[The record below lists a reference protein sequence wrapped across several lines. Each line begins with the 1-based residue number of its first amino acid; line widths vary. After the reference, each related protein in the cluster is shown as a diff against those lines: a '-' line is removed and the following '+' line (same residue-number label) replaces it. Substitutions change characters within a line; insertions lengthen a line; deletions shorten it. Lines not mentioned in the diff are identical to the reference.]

1 MVNYKSAT
9 PNTVSVGR
17 YQITANPGL
26 DLEVADTE
34 LDALVKSGTLIKDG
48 GVVEAPKPEPAVST
62 PSGTSK

>member
-9 PNTVSVGR
+9 ATTVSVGR

-26 DLEVADTE
+26 DLEVADVE
-34 LDALVKSGTLIKDG
+34 LDALVKSGALIKDG
-48 GVVEAPKPEPAVST
+48 GVVEAPKSAPVVST